1 MTILT
6 VLRRRWGYA
15 LVLLPVLTDWIAG
28 HLPTTRR
35 EVLSEVILGTAFAV
49 CIRLIYRDQDLLQI
63 MAETDVLTGLG
74 NRRQFLSDVDRAV
87 AAFTRAGTPVALGY
101 ADIDHFKT
109 VNDVLGH
116 AEGDATLRRAAQIL
130 GRSVRSF
137 SDRCYRL
144 GGDEFALLVLGA
156 VSDDLAQIGNRLESH
171 WLKEE
176 ERLQGMGVR
185 ISLGWAVAQ
194 AGDTPQTLLA
204 RADRAMYTDKG
215 TTTKGSIAVAPPP
228 DAL

>member
-1 MTILT
+1 MKVLT
-6 VLRRRWGYA
+6 ALRRSWAYA

-28 HLPTTRR
+28 HLPSTPR
-35 EVLSEVILGTAFAV
+35 EYLSEAILSTALAV
-49 CIRLIYRDQDLLQI
+49 CVWLLYRDQHLLQV
-63 MAETDVLTGLG
+63 MAETDALTGLG
-74 NRRQFLSDVDRAV
+74 NRRQFLSDLDRSV
-87 AAFTRAGTPVALGY
+87 AAFIRAGTPVALGY
-101 ADIDHFKT
+101 ADIDRFKS

-116 AEGDATLRRAAQIL
+116 AEGDATLRRIAQML

-156 VSDDLAQIGNRLESH
+156 ASDDLAQIRNRLESH

-176 ERLQGMGVR
+176 EGLRGLGVR

-194 AGDTPQTLLA
+194 AGDTPQSLVA
-204 RADRAMYTDKG
+204 RADRAMYADKG
-215 TTTKGSIAVAPPP
+215 TTTKGSTAVTPSP